1 MKHWIQ
7 LKPKGRQVFVYGRHP
22 TKPRAMRY
30 VAAVPLT
37 CSPDAVTD
45 QIKVGVADLPASEL
59 EAMVERVSA
68 FLAERE
74 AANRKAWSELSL
86 RSLASRIKEATSAL
100 LAGERLPDDQATDL
114 YEQISILRGHLLRL
128 TRGKPL
134 TGSGAPMVTPK
145 QAATPKTVRARTAS
159 KVPAKAAEAV
169 PVVAPSQEPAQAAQ
183 QAPAVAPLTV
193 QTQAAEAVPAVAPS
207 QVPAQAATQAPA
219 PVVTEPLMLNVGRA
233 RPGLRE
239 AVRGIVSSK

>member
-37 CSPDAVTD
+37 CPPGAVAA
-45 QIKVGVADLPASEL
+45 QIKVGVADLPPPER
-59 EAMVERVSA
+59 EAMIERVSA
-68 FLAERE
+68 FLSERE

-86 RSLASRIKEATSAL
+86 RSLSSRIKEATGAM
-100 LAGERLPDDQATDL
+100 LAGERLPDDQAKDL

-128 TRGKPL
+128 QRGKPL
-134 TGSGAPMVTPK
+134 AGSGAPIETPK
-145 QAATPKTVRARTAS
+145 QAATPKTVRARAAS
-159 KVPAKAAEAV
+159 KVPAKAAQKV
-169 PVVAPSQEPAQAAQ
+169 PAA
-183 QAPAVAPLTV
+183 APLTV
-193 QTQAAEAVPAVAPS
+193 PTTAAEAVPAVAP
-207 QVPAQAATQAPA
+207 QTQDPAVA
-219 PVVTEPLMLNVGRA
+219 EPLMLNVGRA
-233 RPGLRE
+233 RPGLRD